1 MGIQAEAIDKV
12 LELAPPTFHTEDGIV
27 YSDKTLYAIV
37 QPISSKFDVQTL
49 DGLVNLLS
57 AGVEDFDPNI
67 YLVQVV
73 NETTVRVVERKSDIH
88 GRRKVLIQ
96 AEALKG
102 LQQFEFGRYLAQE
115 NFLIGL
121 ASGFE
126 STPDLDYLV
135 GIASVLDQKESVKLA
150 DDGISQSVTAS
161 KGVAFKENV
170 VLRNRVTLAPFRSFR
185 EINQP
190 PSDFIFRA
198 REGGQLALFEA
209 DGGAWKIAAINA
221 VAEWLKNNLNGSGL
235 GELPIIS

>member
-12 LELAPPTFHTEDGIV
+12 LELAPPTFHTENGIV
-27 YSDKTLYAIV
+27 YSDRDLNAIV
-37 QPISSKFDVQTL
+37 PPISSKFDVQTL

-57 AGVEDFDPNI
+57 AGVEGFDPAS
-67 YLVQVV
+67 YLAQVA

-88 GRRKVLIQ
+88 GRRKVLIE
-96 AEALKG
+96 AVALKG
-102 LQQFEFGRYLAQE
+102 LQQFQFGSYQAQE

-126 STPDLDYLV
+126 PTPDLDYLV

-185 EINQP
+185 EISQP
-190 PSDFIFRA
+190 QSDFIFRA

-221 VAEWLKNNLNGSGL
+221 VAEWLKNNLSGSGL